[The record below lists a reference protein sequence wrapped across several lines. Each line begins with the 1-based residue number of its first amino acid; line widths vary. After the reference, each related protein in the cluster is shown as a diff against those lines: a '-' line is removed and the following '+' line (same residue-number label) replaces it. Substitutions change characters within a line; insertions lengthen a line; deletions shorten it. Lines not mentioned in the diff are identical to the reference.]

1 MNTLSN
7 ILINTKNIPGLN
19 FFNSKSLN
27 KSLDNT
33 EYRNDKNERNVDE
46 LDMDI
51 NNYSVEDLLA
61 IFNLIDNPTIFQV
74 KDVANNLIS
83 CMKLQGR
90 HEMAL
95 FFEKAKEKLINALE
109 IETDESELDYSE
121 DDDDDEDISDCEI
134 SNLYIKNKSNN
145 THSSTSSSSS
155 LIGGDEW
162 WSRDNPIKAQHSR
175 EPPQY
180 NHNNNNNLTIDTTNS
195 MLKYEKNILLERLKL
210 TEMKLKM
217 VIKENKK
224 LKNKIKMMK

>member
-1 MNTLSN
+1 MNTFSN

-27 KSLDNT
+27 KSLDNP
-33 EYRNDKNERNVDE
+33 EYKNERNEKEDDV
-46 LDMDI
+46 DMDV
-51 NNYSVEDLLA
+51 NNYSIDELLV
-61 IFNLIDNPTIFQV
+61 IFNLVDNPSIFQV

-90 HEMAL
+90 TEMAL
-95 FFEKAKEKLINALE
+95 FFEKAKEKLINFLE
-109 IETDESELDYSE
+109 SVSEC
-121 DDDDDEDISDCEI
+121 DDDDDDDVSDIEI
-134 SNLYIKNKSNN
+134 SNLYIKNKRD
-145 THSSTSSSSS
+145 TQSS

-210 TEMKLKM
+210 TEMKLKKM
-217 VIKENKK
+217 IKENKK
-224 LKNKIKMMK
+224 LKNEIKKMK